1 MALGDLTRFS
11 EAESLVG
18 PLAGVQEL
26 CSVALYGCPSI
37 SRREIDGRPYAL
49 APRKR

>member
-18 PLAGVQEL
+18 PLPGVQEL
-26 CSVALYGCPSI
+26 CSVALYGCPQFL
-37 SRREIDGRPYAL
+37 EEKLMEGL
-49 APRKR
+49 ML